1 MISSL
6 VLLTYVK
13 SLLQQRRL
21 LFCEFFNA
29 NNLKVLKPTN
39 YFTNYLYQLSR

>member
-6 VLLTYVK
+6 VLLTYIK

-29 NNLKVLKPTN
+29 KKLNVLKQTN
-39 YFTNYLYQLSR
+39 YFTNYLHQLSR